1 MDKTFDFIEDIGS
14 VMERLG
20 GNGDLLVK
28 LLGKFHGNYAK
39 TRVELVGMLERGER
53 DEAYRL
59 VHSIK
64 GVSANLGF
72 GKLYGLAMAL
82 ESRMKAGEYSPAAP
96 ETLAFLDEV
105 DRIASRTSPTPS
117 A

>member
-1 MDKTFDFIEDIGS
+1 MESTFDFIEDFAT

-20 GNGDLLVK
+20 GNRDLLVK
-28 LLGKFHGNYAK
+28 LLGKFHANYAA
-39 TRVELVGMLERGER
+39 TRAELVGLLERGER
-53 DEAYRL
+53 DDAYRL

-72 GKLYGLAMAL
+72 GRLYRFAISL
-82 ESRMKAGEYSPAAP
+82 ETRMKGGDYSPTLP

-105 DRIASRTSPTPS
+105 DLIVSKIGDKP
-117 A
+117 